1 MKAVN
6 LVPVEERRNTTVAGH
21 SGGGVY
27 ILLGALALIV
37 VLASAYA
44 LTGRQVSEKRSELAQ
59 VSAEATRVEAEVARL
74 QAYQRFAELRE
85 KRTETVLSLARSRFD
100 WAGSLREVARTVP
113 AGVSLTALT
122 GTVAPGVNVDGGATD
137 ALRASLPGP
146 ALVVQGCTRGQE
158 QVAELMSALR
168 SMTGVERVALS
179 TSEKGSGSGSTG
191 GDCTGGST
199 KRPKFSL
206 TVFFSTAASPATP
219 GSPAQ
224 GTTTAAATGASR

>member
-37 VLASAYA
+37 VLVSAYA

-74 QAYQRFAELRE
+74 QAYQRFAELRA

-137 ALRASLPGP
+137 ALRAALPGP
-146 ALVVQGCTRGQE
+146 ALVVQGCTRSQE

-179 TSEKGSGSGSTG
+179 TSEKGSSSGST

-206 TVFFSTAASPATP
+206 TVFFSTAAVSATP
-219 GSPAQ
+219 GSPAP
-224 GTTTAAATGASR
+224 GTTTAAATGATP